1 MVTMKAPRVLK
12 LTYKRF
18 LDQRIDGY
26 QDDITV
32 ILMYHGISSDYRP
45 SAVTPWDFEE
55 TLYELDMAGFESY
68 SFGQLIKDEFRPK
81 GKHFIV
87 TFDDAEKGVIEYGLP
102 ILKKYQ
108 MQGCVFVS
116 PALIGKSYGFS
127 WAKIPKSVI
136 TLSEIEKYGGYR
148 IDHMNADD
156 IKKWLSKGLEIG
168 SHGLWHL
175 DLSSLCLNPELLRL
189 EVEQSKLIL
198 EEDFGVN
205 IEAFAYPFGSHNQTV
220 KECVKQHYKCAVTV
234 MKGGISGGSLGVDP
248 WELPRITGGNA
259 FKFSYDV
266 SSMIKNGLLKGV
278 DMGK

>member
-12 LTYKRF
+12 STYKRF
-18 LDQRIDGY
+18 LDQRIDRY
-26 QDDITV
+26 QGDIT
-32 ILMYHGISSDYRP
+32 IIMMYHGISSYYRP

-55 TLYELDMAGFESY
+55 TLCELGKAGFESY
-68 SFGQLIKDEFRPK
+68 SFGQLIKDEFRPR

-102 ILKKYQ
+102 ILKKHQ

-127 WAKIPKSVI
+127 WAKTPKSVI
-136 TLSEIEKYGGYR
+136 APSETETWGGYQ
-148 IDHMNADD
+148 IDHMNADS
-156 IKKWLSKGLEIG
+156 INKWLSEGLEIG

-175 DLSSLCLNPELLRL
+175 DLSSLCLNPELLQF
-189 EVEQSKLIL
+189 EIEQSKRIL
-198 EEDFGVN
+198 EEDFGVSV
-205 IEAFAYPFGSHNQTV
+205 EAFAYPFGSYNQIV
-220 KECVKQHYKCAVTV
+220 KECVKQYYKCAVTV
-234 MKGGISGGSLGVDP
+234 MKGGISGGSPGMDP

-266 SSMIKNGLLKGV
+266 SGIIKNGPLKGV